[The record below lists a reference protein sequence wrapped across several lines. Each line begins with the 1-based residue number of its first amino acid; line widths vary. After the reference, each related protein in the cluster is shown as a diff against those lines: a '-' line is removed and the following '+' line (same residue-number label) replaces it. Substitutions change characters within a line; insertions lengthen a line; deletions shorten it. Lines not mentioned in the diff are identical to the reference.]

1 MSYLIDTSVWS
12 LALRRDVPD
21 TTREVAEL
29 KRALEAGDEILVTG
43 LVLQELLQGFN
54 RPKAYRRI
62 IEYFSV
68 LPLIVPEREDYIKA
82 AALRNLCRKK
92 GIQAG
97 TIDAL
102 LASLC
107 IERDIQILTTDK
119 DFSQIA
125 RISSLKV
132 WS

>member
-1 MSYLIDTSVWS
+1 MSYLVDTSVWS
-12 LALRRDVPD
+12 LAFRRDVPD

-29 KRALEAGDEILVTG
+29 KRALEAGDEIFVTG

-54 RPKAYRRI
+54 KPKAYNLI
-62 IEYFSV
+62 IEYFSA
-68 LPLIVPEREDYIKA
+68 LPFIVPQREEHIKA
-82 AALRNLCRKK
+82 ADLRNLCRRK

-97 TIDAL
+97 TIDVL

-107 IERDIQILTTDK
+107 IERDIQILTSDK
-119 DFSQIA
+119 DFSRIA
-125 RISSLKV
+125 KVSSLKV

>member
-1 MSYLIDTSVWS
+1 MSYLVDTSVWS

-21 TTREVAEL
+21 SSREVAEL
-29 KRALEAGDEILVTG
+29 KRALETGGEILVTG

-54 RPKAYRRI
+54 KPKACTR
-62 IEYFSV
+62 
-68 LPLIVPEREDYIKA
+68 
-82 AALRNLCRKK
+82 K
-92 GIQAG
+92 GIQTG

-107 IERDIQILTTDK
+107 IERDIQILTADK

-125 RISSLKV
+125 KVSSLKV

>member
-1 MSYLIDTSVWS
+1 MSYLVDTSVWS

-54 RPKAYRRI
+54 GPKAYSQI

-68 LPLIVPEREDYIKA
+68 LPFIIPEREDYINA
-82 AALRNLCRKK
+82 AGLRNLCRKK

-107 IERDIQILTTDK
+107 IERDIKILTTDR

-125 RISSLKV
+125 GVSSLAV

>member
-1 MSYLIDTSVWS
+1 MSYLVDTSVWS
-12 LALRRDVPD
+12 LAFRRDVPD

-54 RPKAYRRI
+54 KPKAYNQI
-62 IEYFSV
+62 IEYFSA
-68 LPLIVPEREDYIKA
+68 LPFIVPEREEHIKA
-82 AALRNLCRKK
+82 ADLRNLCRRK

-97 TIDAL
+97 TIDVL

-107 IERDIQILTTDK
+107 IERDIQILTSDK
-119 DFSQIA
+119 DFSRIA
-125 RISSLKV
+125 KVSSLKV

>member
-1 MSYLIDTSVWS
+1 M
-12 LALRRDVPD
+12 
-21 TTREVAEL
+21 
-29 KRALEAGDEILVTG
+29 TG

-54 RPKAYRRI
+54 RPKAYRQI

-68 LPLIVPEREDYIKA
+68 LPFIIPEREDYINA
-82 AALRNLCRKK
+82 AGLRNLCRKK

-107 IERDIQILTTDK
+107 IERDIKILTTDK

-125 RISSLKV
+125 RVSSLAV

>member
-1 MSYLIDTSVWS
+1 MSYLVDTSVWS
-12 LALRRDVPD
+12 LAFRRDSPKALA
-21 TTREVAEL
+21 EVDEL
-29 KRALEAGDEILVTG
+29 RRALEAGDEIFVTG

-54 RPKAYRRI
+54 KPRAYSQI
-62 IEYFSV
+62 VEYFSV
-68 LPLIVPEREDYIKA
+68 LPFIVPEIEDHINA
-82 AALRNLCRKK
+82 AELRNRCRRK

-107 IERDIQILTTDK
+107 IDRDIQILTTDK
-119 DFSQIA
+119 GFSQIA
-125 RISSLKV
+125 KASDLKV

>member
-1 MSYLIDTSVWS
+1 MSYLVDTSVWS

-21 TTREVAEL
+21 TTREVTEL

-54 RPKAYRRI
+54 RPKAYRQI

-68 LPLIVPEREDYIKA
+68 LPFIIPEREDYINA
-82 AALRNLCRKK
+82 ADLRNLCRKK
-92 GIQAG
+92 GIQTG

-107 IERDIQILTTDK
+107 IERDIKILTTDK

-125 RISSLKV
+125 RVSSLAV

>member
-1 MSYLIDTSVWS
+1 MGYLIDTSVWS

-29 KRALEAGDEILVTG
+29 KRALVAGDEIIVTG

-54 RPKAYRRI
+54 RPKAYRQI

-82 AALRNLCRKK
+82 ADLRNLCRKK

-125 RISSLKV
+125 RISPLKV

>member
-1 MSYLIDTSVWS
+1 MSYLVDTSVWS

-21 TTREVAEL
+21 ATREVAEL

-54 RPKAYRRI
+54 RPKAYSQI

-68 LPLIVPEREDYIKA
+68 LPFIIPEREDYINA
-82 AALRNLCRKK
+82 ADLRNLCGKK

-107 IERDIQILTTDK
+107 IERDLKILTTDK

-125 RISSLKV
+125 RVSSLAV

>member
-1 MSYLIDTSVWS
+1 MSYLVDTSVWS

-21 TTREVAEL
+21 TTREVVEL

-43 LVLQELLQGFN
+43 LVLHELLQGFN
-54 RPKAYRRI
+54 RPKACSQI

-68 LPLIVPEREDYIKA
+68 LPFIIPEREDYINA
-82 AALRNLCRKK
+82 ADLRNLCRKK

-107 IERDIQILTTDK
+107 IERDIKILTTDR

-125 RISSLKV
+125 RVSSLAV